1 MFSRFFIDRPIFA
14 NVIAIVTMLVGI
26 VALVNLP
33 IERYPEITPPTVMV
47 MAFYPGAEAQTL
59 ADTVAAPIEQEVNG
73 VENMLYM
80 SSTCSSDGSYKL
92 TVTFEVGTDLDEAQV
107 LVQNRLAV
115 AMPRLPEEVQ
125 RQGVTAKKQSTNIV
139 LAVSLY
145 SEDNRFSD
153 LYLANFATLRI
164 KDQLSRVPGV
174 GDVTVIGAGNYG
186 MRVWLDPEK
195 LKARN
200 LTTQDVLL
208 SIREQNT
215 QVAAGQIGSYP
226 APDSHAFQFNVT
238 TRGRLSDPEQF
249 GNIIIKADDSAT
261 DNSAGSENAE
271 GQRGGTTRLTRVKDV
286 ARVELGS
293 QVYDQWCEINGRPA
307 ATLAVFQLPG
317 ANALD
322 VAAATRA
329 AIQEIAPAFPAGMK
343 HMIPFDTTVFVE
355 ESVYEV
361 YKTLFEAGVL
371 VLIVILV
378 FLQDWRAVLIPATTV
393 PVTIIGAFAAM
404 AALGFSVNMLTL
416 FGLVLAIGIV
426 VDDAIV
432 IVENAA
438 HHIDHGKLAP
448 REATIKAMSEV
459 IGPIIGITL
468 VLLAVFLP
476 TAFLG
481 GITGQLYRQFALT
494 IAATALISAINAV
507 TLKPAQC
514 AVYLRP
520 TKAKKNIFYRGFNR
534 VYDRVEGVYTAIIRR
549 AVRHTALVMLLFIG
563 LSALTAW
570 WFVRVPTG
578 FLPTEDQGFAIV
590 ALQLPDAAS
599 QTRTRAVIEK
609 VNYILRNTPGVRGWF
624 LLGGQSIL
632 DQAVASNAAAMYVT
646 LTPWE
651 DRTGNPALTQ
661 DAIIGNLMMQFQGV
675 HEAMIFAFPPPAIM
689 GLGVAG
695 GFEMQ
700 LQDRGGVGLAEL
712 EKMVHEMVASGNSQT
727 GLTGLRSSFR
737 AGVPMLYADIDREK
751 AKSLGVSLDTVF
763 STLQTALGSA
773 YVNDF
778 NKFGRTYQVRVQA
791 DQKFRLDPE
800 DIGRLEVRDRQG
812 NMIPLSTLCKVER
825 RLGPQVI
832 PRYNLYPSAAI
843 TGSAAPGYSSGQA
856 LELLEQMA
864 GQKLPS
870 AMGFEW
876 GGMSFQEKR
885 VGSQAIVVFA
895 LGVLMVYLVLAAQ
908 YESWLLPA
916 AVILVVPLALLGTV
930 AAVSIRGMD
939 NNIYTQVGIV
949 LIIALASKNA
959 ILIVEFARDLRNQG
973 RSILDAAVEA
983 SRLRFRPILM
993 TSFAF
998 IFGIFP
1004 LVGAT
1009 GAGAAARQSLGTAV
1023 FGGMIAATVLAVF
1036 FVPVFYVVMQS
1047 LSEWRS
1053 RKKQPAVATTPK
1065 PVPKITIPEPVHAA
1079 HP

>member
-1 MFSRFFIDRPIFA
+1 MSRFFIERPIFA
-14 NVIAIVTMLVGI
+14 NVIAIVTMLVGV

-139 LAVSLY
+139 LAVSLF
-145 SEDNRFSD
+145 SDDNRFSD
-153 LYLANFATLRI
+153 LYLANYATLRV

-186 MRVWLDPEK
+186 MRIWLDPEK

-200 LTTQDVLL
+200 LSTQDVLA

-215 QVAAGQIGSYP
+215 QVAAGQVGSYP
-226 APDSHAFQFNVT
+226 APGSHAFQFNVT
-238 TRGRLSDPEQF
+238 TRGRLGDPEQF
-249 GNIIIKADDSAT
+249 GNIIIKADDRAT
-261 DNSAGSENAE
+261 DNSPTSANAA

-293 QVYDQWCEINGRPA
+293 QAYDQWCEINGRPA

-322 VAAATRA
+322 VADAVREAMK
-329 AIQEIAPAFPAGMK
+329 EIAPAFPAGMK
-343 HMIPFDTTVFVE
+343 HIVPFDTTVFVE
-355 ESVYEV
+355 ESIGEV
-361 YKTLFEAGVL
+361 YKTLIEAGVL

-432 IVENAA
+432 IVENAV
-438 HHIDHGKLAP
+438 HHIDHNKLP
-448 REATIKAMSEV
+448 PKEATIKAMGEV
-459 IGPIIGITL
+459 IGPVIGITL

-520 TKAKKNIFYRGFNR
+520 TKEKKNIFYRGFNR
-534 VYDRVEGVYTAIIRR
+534 VYDRCEAIYAAIISR
-549 AVRHTALVMLLFIG
+549 AVRHTAIVMLLFVG
-563 LSALTAW
+563 LCTLTGW
-570 WFVRVPTG
+570 WFVRIPTG

-599 QTRTRAVIEK
+599 QTRTRAVIDQ
-609 VNYILRNTPGVRGWF
+609 VNEILRKTPGVRGWF

-651 DRTGNPALTQ
+651 DRIGNPALTQ
-661 DAIIGNLMMQFQGV
+661 EAIIGNLYMQFNQV
-675 HEAMIFAFPPPAIM
+675 REAMIFAFPPPAIM

-712 EKMVHEMVASGNSQT
+712 EQVLHEMVAAGNSQT

-751 AKSLGVSLDTVF
+751 AKSLGVSLDAVF
-763 STLQTALGSA
+763 NTLQTALGSA

-800 DIGRLEVRDRQG
+800 DIGRLEVRDNQG
-812 NMIPLSTLCKVER
+812 NMIPLSTVCKIER
-825 RLGPQVI
+825 KLGPQVI
-832 PRYNLYPSAAI
+832 PRYNLYPSAQI
-843 TGSAAPGYSSGQA
+843 TGSAAPGYSSGEA
-856 LELLEQMA
+856 LGLLEQMA
-864 GQKLPS
+864 RQKLPS

-885 VGSQAIVVFA
+885 VGSQALYVFGLA
-895 LGVLMVYLVLAAQ
+895 VLMVYLVLAAQ
-908 YESWLLPA
+908 YESWVLPA

-930 AAVSIRGMD
+930 AAVAARGMD

-973 RSILDAAVEA
+973 RTILEAAVEA

-1036 FVPVFYVVMQS
+1036 FVPVFYVVMQR
-1047 LSEWRS
+1047 LSEWRT
-1053 RKKQPAVATTPK
+1053 KKDPAPHVTPK
-1065 PVPKITIPEPVHAA
+1065 APPKVSLPPEVAHA